1 MIKLVF
7 GWINLPDMPEAV
19 TSVVDEL
26 FALLRGSVGMMG
38 IFLDL
43 KMLKILLPVLLIVIN
58 FEHVWKFTMFILR
71 KIPFWV
77 LSDCW
82 IGQAPKALPGAWCL

>member
-1 MIKLVF
+1 MKNVIKLVF

-71 KIPFWV
+71 KIPF
-77 LSDCW
+77 LG
-82 IGQAPKALPGAWCL
+82 IE

>member
-1 MIKLVF
+1 MKNVIKLVF

-26 FALLRGSVGMMG
+26 FALLRGTVGMMG

-71 KIPFWV
+71 KIPF
-77 LSDCW
+77 LG
-82 IGQAPKALPGAWCL
+82 IE

>member
-1 MIKLVF
+1 MILQAVFDLVKNVIKLVF

-26 FALLRGSVGMMG
+26 FTLLRGSVGMMG

-58 FEHVWKFTMFILR
+58 FEDVWKFTMFILR
-71 KIPFWV
+71 KIPF
-77 LSDCW
+77 LG
-82 IGQAPKALPGAWCL
+82 IE